1 MAISNWERTRYN
13 VYEGPREEIL
23 AAGLIRADQIPTD
36 RKAISTLNGRVVR
49 SNCKVDETYLRVEL
63 LRNDELRVKVGIPT
77 TVADARQ
84 SAERATAAESRA
96 RYLQDRAAMQ
106 QQERTRRAEMAQKK
120 LAKFI
125 RSEDEYRQYLAGSIR
140 ELLKIRL
147 DIEGSPTLHAY
158 SLDTEDIDEALLSCD
173 AIVEVLMAAK
183 VKFNV
188 DRHNELLGQLQR
200 DVAATTPYA
209 REQVERLC
217 RPNVA
222 ILEGEAA

>member
-1 MAISNWERTRYN
+1 MAIEKRERPN
-13 VYEGPREEIL
+13 FDVYEGPREEIL

-36 RKAISTLNGRVVR
+36 RNAISTLNGRVVR

-77 TVADARQ
+77 TAADARQ

-96 RYLQDRAAMQ
+96 RYLQEQAVIKQ
-106 QQERTRRAEMAQKK
+106 KELSRRAEIAKQGLK
-120 LAKFI
+120 KFI
-125 RSEDEYRQYLAGSIR
+125 RSEGEYRQYLASSIR
-140 ELLKIRL
+140 ELLKLRL

-158 SLDTEDIDEALLSCD
+158 SLDTEDIEAALLSCD

-183 VKFNV
+183 VKFDV

-200 DVAATTPYA
+200 EVAATTPYA